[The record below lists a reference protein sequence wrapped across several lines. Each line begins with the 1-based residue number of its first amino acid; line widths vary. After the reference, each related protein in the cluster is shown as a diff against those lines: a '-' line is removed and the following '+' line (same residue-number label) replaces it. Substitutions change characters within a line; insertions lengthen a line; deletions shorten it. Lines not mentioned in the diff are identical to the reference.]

1 MKGKLLALGFAF
13 LLVPVLAGCT
23 LLPEVSIAGSGRV
36 VTQEFTLTG
45 FDKVD
50 VSHAFKV
57 DISQGDTF
65 SVVIRIDDNLVEYLE
80 VVKRGSTLKIGLKPA
95 RRYGI
100 RNATLEAQVTM
111 PELTGLDLSGASHA
125 IITGFKSTK
134 ALDVDLSGASHLRG
148 DIEAGNA
155 SFDLSGAS
163 DVTVSGSAQDV
174 TIDASGASSV
184 DLGGFPVNDANVKA
198 SGASNVTVNASGKLD
213 VEASGASHVYY
224 LGSPTLGKVDTSGA
238 SSIERK

>member
-23 LLPEVSIAGSGRV
+23 LLPEVSITGSGRV

-57 DISQGDTF
+57 DVSQGDSF
-65 SVVIRIDDNLVEYLE
+65 SVVIRIDDNLVQYLQ
-80 VVKRGSTLKIGLKPA
+80 VVKEGDTLKIGLKP
-95 RRYGI
+95 GW
-100 RNATLEAQVTM
+100 EAIQPRTKQAEITM
-111 PELTGLDLSGASHA
+111 PELTGLSLSGASRGTITGFESAKSLSLDLSGAS
-125 IITGFKSTK
+125 S
-134 ALDVDLSGASHLRG
+134 LRG

-163 DVTVSGSAQDV
+163 DLTLTGSAQDV
-174 TIDASGASSV
+174 TIDARGGSSV
-184 DLGGFPVNDANVKA
+184 DLGSFPVNDANVKA

-213 VEASGASHVYY
+213 ADASGGSQVYY
-224 LGSPTLGKVDTSGA
+224 LGSPTLGKVDTSGD
-238 SSIERK
+238 SSVQPK